1 MTRLLIALTAL
12 LALLVLGEST
22 LRNNQRLSREMQSE
36 LRLLA
41 LVPIADIA
49 QIEIRAAGRAWR
61 YVLQDSIW
69 YFPAYHRAFA
79 LDRRI
84 EHVLKSLTQTPATF
98 VSAEPGD
105 LPHYGLG
112 PNSVR
117 FALLDANG
125 RLLLEVL
132 QGRGAPDIRSSESYV
147 QRVGADTVF
156 HLHAHP
162 VHALEANDPP
172 MLDRRI
178 LPQAL
183 PRKALQ
189 RITFSGDPAYPLKSL
204 HRELKEIEA
213 PTPGMPPQGPTYH
226 WIATYPDGERV
237 CLAPSIYAYTD
248 FIKRLTWTALHNSSQ
263 TDAFFEQTRYLYLED
278 EEGSIDTLAV
288 GGADDQGQYL
298 RLHTTGHVLTVTP
311 EKSTLI
317 FPATAA
323 LMDTLPQ
330 PTPYKQ
336 AEPFSPF

>member
-12 LALLVLGEST
+12 LTVLVLGESA
-22 LRNNQRLSREMQSE
+22 LRNNQRQAREKQSE
-36 LRLLA
+36 MRLLA
-41 LVPIADIA
+41 PVPIADIT
-49 QIEIRAAGRAWR
+49 QIDIRAAGRAWR
-61 YVLQDSIW
+61 YILQDSIW

-79 LDRRI
+79 LDSRI
-84 EHVLKSLTQTPATF
+84 EHVLKSLTQAPATF

-105 LPHYGLG
+105 LPRYGLG

-147 QRVGADTVF
+147 QRAGADTVF
-156 HLHAHP
+156 HLQAHP

-172 MLDRRI
+172 MLDRRM

-183 PRKALQ
+183 PRKNLQ
-189 RITFSGDPAYPLKSL
+189 KITFAGDPAYPLKSL
-204 HRELKEIEA
+204 HRELQEIEI
-213 PTPGMPPQGPTYH
+213 PTPGMPPQGPTYN

-237 CLAPSIYAYTD
+237 CLAPSVYAYTD
-248 FIKRLTWTALHNSSQ
+248 FIKRLTWTALHEPSQ
-263 TDAFFEQTRYLYLED
+263 TEAFAEARLLYLKD
-278 EEGSIDTLAV
+278 EEGTIDTLAV

-311 EKSTLI
+311 AKASLL
-317 FPATAA
+317 FPTTTA